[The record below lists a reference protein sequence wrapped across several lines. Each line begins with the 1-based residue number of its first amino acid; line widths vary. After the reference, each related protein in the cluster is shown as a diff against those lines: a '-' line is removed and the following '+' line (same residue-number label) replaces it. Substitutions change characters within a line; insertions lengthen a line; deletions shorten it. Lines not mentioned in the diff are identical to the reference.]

1 MAWLIEIAPG
11 KPALWKYPW
20 NMRWYSVSMAWLIEI
35 APGKP
40 ALWKYSMEYEVVF
53 SEYGLAH

>member
-1 MAWLIEIAPG
+1 
-11 KPALWKYPW
+11 
-20 NMRWYSVSMAWLIEI
+20 MAWLIEI